1 MVRLEGN
8 GLNSQFNPLS
18 DEEWGKLFSTLE
30 EWERHLAQLDR
41 EGLRCDDEHF
51 RP

>member
-1 MVRLEGN
+1 MVH
-8 GLNSQFNPLS
+8 LS
-18 DEEWGKLFSTLE
+18 GETSNTLFEALE

-41 EGLRCDDEHF
+41 EGPRCDDEHF